1 MTDDTDQTVTAPT
14 RKPIDVRE
22 CCERWARWRE
32 RARYYARPP
41 AASGGE
47 YIGGRGWRDC
57 PTCKGDGRM
66 PGHLVGSK
74 ADYINGVPCPVC
86 NGDKRVSGDLAPTV
100 MRRNI
105 QCPYC
110 RVYDERSGTYRA
122 TGELPGGRTCIR
134 CQGGRRDVIE
144 LVVHPATIRSTRH
157 LGPQAD
163 PDAISV
169 LINSTVLDWQQTNA
183 TYWLARVIT
192 EEYCKNGTAAMKAQ
206 KMGVSAAWFS
216 VNLKEAHRR
225 LEAIIRDATKKH
237 RS

>member
-1 MTDDTDQTVTAPT
+1 MTNDTDQTVTAPT
-14 RKPIDVRE
+14 RRKPIDVRE

-32 RARYYARPP
+32 QARYYARSP

-66 PGHLVGSK
+66 PGHLVGST

-86 NGDKRVSGDLAPTV
+86 NGDKRVTGDLAPTV

-105 QCPYC
+105 QCLYC
-110 RVYDERSGTYRA
+110 RVYDARTGTYRA
-122 TGELPGGRTCIR
+122 TGEMPDGSTCIR
-134 CQGGRRDVIE
+134 CQGGRRAVIE
-144 LVVHPATIRSTRH
+144 VKVHPATIRSTRH

-163 PDAISV
+163 PDKISV
-169 LINSTVLDWQQTNA
+169 IINSTVLEWQQTNA
-183 TYWLARVIT
+183 TYWLARVLV
-192 EEYCKNGTAAMKAQ
+192 EEYCKNGTAAIKAQ

-216 VNLKEAHRR
+216 VNLKQAHIR
-225 LEAIIRDATKKH
+225 LEAIISGAMR
-237 RS
+237 